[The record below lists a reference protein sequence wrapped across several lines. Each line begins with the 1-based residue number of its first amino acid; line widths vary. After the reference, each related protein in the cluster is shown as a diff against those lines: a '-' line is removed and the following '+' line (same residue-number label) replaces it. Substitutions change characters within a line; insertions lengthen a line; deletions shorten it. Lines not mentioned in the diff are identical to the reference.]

1 MSFLFSKSRNSQLD
15 DNLSYPL
22 TQIKIKQIFGKQNE
36 LTEKIELQLPTCRRS
51 LMCCH
56 IVFGVAV
63 LIYSRVKCFP
73 TYKIP

>member
-36 LTEKIELQLPTCRRS
+36 
-51 LMCCH
+51 
-56 IVFGVAV
+56 
-63 LIYSRVKCFP
+63 
-73 TYKIP
+73 